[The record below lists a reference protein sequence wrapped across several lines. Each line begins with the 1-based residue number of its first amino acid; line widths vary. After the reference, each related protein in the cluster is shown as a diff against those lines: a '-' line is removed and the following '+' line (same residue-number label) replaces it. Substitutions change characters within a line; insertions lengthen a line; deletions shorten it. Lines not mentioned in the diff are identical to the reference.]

1 MNSLE
6 KAISIALQAHKGQIQ
21 RNGEPYILHPL
32 YVMQQVDG
40 EVMRTAAIL
49 HDVIEDSAYSLE
61 DLEKEGFS
69 EEVLRLVDALTRRR
83 DESYEDYIMRVSK
96 TPEAIPIK
104 MADLKH
110 NMDALRLV
118 EFSNRDGDRMKRYHN
133 AYRTLEKYRR
143 SPAL

>member
-6 KAISIALQAHKGQIQ
+6 KAISIALQAHRGQIQ

-32 YVMQQVDG
+32 YVMQQVSG
-40 EVMRTAAIL
+40 EDERTAAIL
-49 HDVIEDSAYSLE
+49 HDVIEDSVYSLE

-69 EEVLRLVDALTRRR
+69 ESVLRLVDALTRRR
-83 DESYEDYIMRVSK
+83 DETYEDYIIRVSK

-118 EFSNRDGDRMKRYHN
+118 EFSSRDGDRMKRYHN
-133 AYRTLEKYRR
+133 AYRVLEKHLR
-143 SPAL
+143 SSP

>member
-1 MNSLE
+1 MNSIE

-32 YVMQQVDG
+32 YVMQQVKG
-40 EVMRTAAIL
+40 EVKRTAAIL
-49 HDVIEDSAYSLE
+49 HDVIEDSIFSLE

-69 EEVLRLVDALTRRR
+69 GEVLRIVDALTRRR
-83 DESYEDYIMRVSK
+83 DESYEDYIMRLAK
-96 TPEAIPIK
+96 TPEAITIK

-133 AYRTLEKYRR
+133 AYRILERHR
-143 SPAL
+143 PPSPE